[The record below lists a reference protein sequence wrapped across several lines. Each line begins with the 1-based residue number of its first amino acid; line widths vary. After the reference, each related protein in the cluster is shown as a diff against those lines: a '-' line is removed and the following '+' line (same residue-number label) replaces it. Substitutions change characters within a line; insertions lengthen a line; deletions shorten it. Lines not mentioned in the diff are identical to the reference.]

1 MRTPG
6 CHCRPEAHARRPG
19 RSLKEGGVD
28 PEALEGCGGRAT
40 HALVNGG
47 AGVMVFLSA
56 PLWLRNRI
64 TDRYWRVQEVLKHAR
79 HFRGRKNRCYRLAV
93 RAVTRAFVRCTR
105 ARSLKK
111 RHLRTL
117 WINRITAASQEHGLK
132 YPAFI
137 LNLIKCQVELNRK
150 VLADLAIYEPKT
162 FKSLAALSKRSEKK
176 DLLLPWGWEGA

>member
-6 CHCRPEAHARRPG
+6 CRCGPEAHARRPG
-19 RSLKEGGVD
+19 RSLNEGGVD

-79 HFRGRKNRCYRLAV
+79 V
-93 RAVTRAFVRCTR
+93 SVPRAPLPCPARR
-105 ARSLKK
+105 ARAPP
-111 RHLRTL
+111 
-117 WINRITAASQEHGLK
+117 TAS
-132 YPAFI
+132 
-137 LNLIKCQVELNRK
+137 V
-150 VLADLAIYEPKT
+150 V
-162 FKSLAALSKRSEKK
+162 S
-176 DLLLPWGWEGA
+176 

>member
-1 MRTPG
+1 MRSSVAQWRLWPPVKSRAARVRRGNHSLLPCCGSTPRPHRGGPHQGPNPFLHAAPHSLSMRTPG

-79 HFRGRKNRCYRLAV
+79 V
-93 RAVTRAFVRCTR
+93 SVPRA
-105 ARSLKK
+105 
-111 RHLRTL
+111 
-117 WINRITAASQEHGLK
+117 
-132 YPAFI
+132 P
-137 LNLIKCQVELNRK
+137 
-150 VLADLAIYEPKT
+150 
-162 FKSLAALSKRSEKK
+162 
-176 DLLLPWGWEGA
+176 LPWPARRAWAPPTASSLVS